1 MKQARLQK
9 TFVLALA
16 ICVMLAILL
25 PMNVAQAAPFNDV
38 DGHWAEDQINEAVDA
53 GYISGVSD
61 SVFSPNTAIT
71 RAQFLE

>member
-1 MKQARLQK
+1 MYKRQ
-9 TFVLALA
+9 
-16 ICVMLAILL
+16 
-25 PMNVAQAAPFNDV
+25 PFNDV

-71 RAQFLE
+71 RAQFIRMINNALSLIHIC